1 MSDKWD
7 QRALDMAALVASW
20 SKDPST
26 KVGAVIMRPDKTIAS
41 VGYNGLPQGVADD
54 GRLEDKTWKHA
65 VVRHAEE
72 NALAFAREPLQGYML
87 AVTPLHPCSR
97 CAGAIIQAGISRV
110 VYTMPVERE
119 PWSLNS
125 IIAVDILREA
135 GVEVSGVVR

>member
-1 MSDKWD
+1 MSTKWD
-7 QRALDMAALVASW
+7 RRAIDMAALVASW

-54 GRLEDKTWKHA
+54 ERLEDKGWKHA

-72 NALAFAREPLQGYML
+72 NAIAFAREPLHGYTL

-97 CAGAIIQAGISRV
+97 CAGAITQAGIARV
-110 VYTMPVERE
+110 VYTMPVERQD
-119 PWSLNS
+119 WSRS
-125 IIAVDILREA
+125 GMIAVDLLREA
-135 GVEVSGVVR
+135 NVEVSEVV